1 MVGYRAWPVT
11 LNTLFQDLNI
21 IQCQLGFYVIQK
33 PGFFPLLSKRWNV
46 WSGRAMARYTG
57 QARTRANIQNHTRW
71 QQIYYRQT
79 VEQMTGDH
87 GIQAPDRSQ
96 VVGLVPTVHQIKVGQ
111 QRVLLGICRQTPSC
125 ASLVAAAPAPIQA
138 LEAC

>member
-1 MVGYRAWPVT
+1 MERLVRAG
-11 LNTLFQDLNI
+11 D
-21 IQCQLGFYVIQK
+21 GE
-33 PGFFPLLSKRWNV
+33 
-46 WSGRAMARYTG
+46 RYTG

-71 QQIYYRQT
+71 QQVYYRQT

-111 QRVLLGICRQTPSC
+111 QRVLLGICQANPQ
-125 ASLVAAAPAPIQA
+125 VAQA
-138 LEAC
+138 LLQQHRRRFRH